1 MSLHLHVTDTNYRH
15 HLQLTSFFGLEL
27 HDVCVDT
34 KFAQC
39 ILVEG
44 VVIWNGDDNRK
55 DKKTGQEI
63 NNDGFE
69 GPVRERSKQSV
80 TSSKIRCQ
88 SGSNKCQNQLR
99 MF

>member
-1 MSLHLHVTDTNYRH
+1 MSLHDTNYRH

-69 GPVRERSKQSV
+69 DPVEQDRSKSV
-80 TSSKIRCQ
+80 KFEEKMSVW
-88 SGSNKCQNQLR
+88 SNKCRNQLR